1 MKNLITRITVITI
14 TLFLA
19 HGCAQIEMMK
29 KLNSGEAVIQDEID
43 ITVPFDLRGHAIIV
57 EARINE
63 HSKEYNFILDTG
75 AITFITQETANE
87 LNLEQGIEVPTW
99 NDTIKAHL
107 VETETISLGNAK
119 VKNLTAIM
127 FDFVKYT
134 GFQKVDGFI
143 GSDFLRFFKVTI
155 DYNNRVLTLSLDTES
170 IESVDEGYLLKIKK
184 PLPLRA
190 PMVECRI
197 SEALTADAMIDLGSP
212 HCIVLP
218 LSFIDELSGE
228 DILLIK
234 SIGIVAKW
242 PQSTTDESYLSRIES
257 LKFGDFEIEN
267 IPVIIADVND
277 ILLGEDF
284 LSQFIITINYPVK
297 QLLLLPLDN
306 MQFKHNIFSTGLAL
320 EKDDDNRTVVKG
332 FWEGSPADNNH
343 IQVGDEIIEIN
354 SINVSELALFEI
366 SSILK
371 DDAVPEIELLINTE
385 TGEKKVIFKKETL
398 LPELK

>member
-1 MKNLITRITVITI
+1 
-14 TLFLA
+14 
-19 HGCAQIEMMK
+19 MMQ

-57 EARINE
+57 KVRINE
-63 HSKEYNFILDTG
+63 HPKEYNFILDTG
-75 AITFITQETANE
+75 AITFINEETANE
-87 LNLEQGIEVPTW
+87 LDLEQGTEVPTW
-99 NDTIKAHL
+99 NDTVKARL
-107 VETETISLGNAK
+107 VETEIISLGNAK
-119 VKNLTAIM
+119 VKNLTTIM

-134 GFQKVDGFI
+134 GFQKIDGFI

-155 DYNNRVLTLSLDTES
+155 DYGSKALTLSLDTEP
-170 IESVDEGYLLKIKK
+170 IRSVDEGYLLKIKK

-197 SEALTADAMIDLGSP
+197 NETFTSDAMIDLGSP
-212 HCIVLP
+212 HCVVLP
-218 LSFIDELSGE
+218 LSLLDKLSGE
-228 DILLIK
+228 DIPLIK

-242 PQSTTDESYLSRIES
+242 PQSTTDESCLSRIES

-284 LSQFIITINYPVK
+284 LSQFLITINYPAK
-297 QLLLLPLDN
+297 QVLLLPLDN
-306 MQFKHNIFSTGLAL
+306 MQFKHNMFSTGLAL

-332 FWEGSPADNNH
+332 FWEGSPADKSG

-354 SINVSELALFEI
+354 SINISELALFEI

-371 DDAVPEIELLINTE
+371 NDAVSAIELLINSE
-385 TGEKKVIFKKETL
+385 QGEKRVTLKKETL

>member
-1 MKNLITRITVITI
+1 MKNLIPKITVIII

-19 HGCAQIEMMK
+19 SGCTQIEMMK
-29 KLNSGEAVIQDEID
+29 KLNSGQAVIQGKTD

-57 EARINE
+57 KVKINE
-63 HSKEYNFILDTG
+63 NPREYNFILDTG
-75 AITFITQETANE
+75 AITFINEETANE
-87 LNLEQGIEVPTW
+87 LDLEQGIEVPTW
-99 NDTIKAHL
+99 NDTVKARL

-119 VKNLTAIM
+119 VKNLTTVM

-134 GFQKVDGFI
+134 GFQKIDGFI

-155 DYNNRVLTLSLDTES
+155 DYNNRVLTLSHNTEP
-170 IESVDEGYLLKIKK
+170 IESVDAGYLLEIEK
-184 PLPLRA
+184 PLPIRA
-190 PMVECRI
+190 PMVECEI
-197 SEALTADAMIDLGSP
+197 NETLTADAMIDLGSP
-212 HCIVLP
+212 HCVVLP
-218 LSFIDELSGE
+218 LSLLDKLSGE
-228 DILLIK
+228 DIPLIK
-234 SIGIVAKW
+234 SIGIVAQW
-242 PQSTTDESYLSRIES
+242 PQSTTDESFLSRIES
-257 LKFGDFEIEN
+257 LKFGNLEIEN
-267 IPVIIADVND
+267 IPVLIADVND

-284 LSQFIITINYPVK
+284 LSQFLITINYPAK

-306 MQFKHNIFSTGLAL
+306 MRFKHNIFSTGLAL

-332 FWEGSPADNNH
+332 FWEGSPADKSG

-371 DDAVPEIELLINTE
+371 DDTVQEIELLINTE
-385 TGEKKVIFKKETL
+385 PGEKKVILKKETL